1 MASLTGATA
10 VYQLSITGLFPA
22 PQQLQGFA
30 ADDVFDTP
38 SIQSADVLMGVD
50 GFMSAGFQFV
60 PIKQTISIQA
70 DSASND
76 IFDQWW
82 EASQQN
88 QDVFFANAVVLLTAL
103 GKKWTM
109 TRGVLTG
116 YMPIPDVKK
125 LIQPRKFE
133 ITWNSMSPAV
143 T

>member
-1 MASLTGATA
+1 MASLTGATT
-10 VYQLSITGLFPA
+10 VYQLAIENLFPA

-38 SIQSADVLMGVD
+38 SIQSAQVLMGVD

-60 PIKQTISIQA
+60 EIKQSISIQA
-70 DSASND
+70 DSDSND

-82 EASQQN
+82 EVQQQQ

-116 YMPIPDVKK
+116 YSPIPDVKK

-133 ITWNSMSPAV
+133 ITWNSMSPAAV
-143 T
+143 

>member
-1 MASLTGATA
+1 MASITGATA
-10 VYQLSITGLFPA
+10 VYQLAITGLFPA

-38 SIQSADVLMGVD
+38 SIQSADILMGVD

-82 EASQQN
+82 EAGQQN

-133 ITWNSMSPAV
+133 ITWNSMSPAAV
-143 T
+143 